1 VIPGQTD
8 ADPQDQPATRAP
20 ADAVDATRPPLRLH
34 WALLIALAAG
44 LLLAAAFP
52 PYGLWPLAFISP
64 GLLIIALHRR
74 SLRSAFGVGLIFG
87 LAFNF
92 PLVAWVINLAWYAW
106 VALAIAAALIF
117 AVFAVGQRLLLN
129 LRWWPLAVAG
139 WWVAAEAFRD
149 RWPWGGFPW
158 GRLAMSQAGV
168 PTQGWAAIAG
178 PPVLTFMVALV
189 GASLGWLLLS
199 AFGWEHPPGL
209 RISRF
214 SLGSGRPR
222 LLAPALALAG
232 SAALAVLPGVLPL
245 DPVPANAST
254 ATVAAIQGNVP
265 RARSLAG
272 QLNNDWVVT
281 LNHVAATDKLAD
293 NVAAG
298 KAAEPDLVIWPENST
313 DIDPMVYPPVYQEIA
328 SAAAAIGRPI
338 LVGAVLQNPELN
350 AGVLWLPGKGPTT
363 IYAKRRLVPFGE
375 YIPFRSLI
383 SKITSLTQL
392 QGTPFVP
399 GHKTVIFDVG
409 QIRLGDI
416 ICYEVGF
423 DDLVR
428 SEVVAG
434 ANLLSMQS
442 NDATFEREGPITAES
457 GQQLAMARIRAVE
470 FDRAVVVASTT
481 GYSAIVAPN
490 GQLISRTAM
499 WTQAELEARVPLL
512 TYDTLAERL
521 GAWPEWAIVA
531 ATTLALCFAIGQAAN
546 ARRRGGWR
554 AGAPHAWRQRRRQ
567 ARSAPTASA

>member
-1 VIPGQTD
+1 FT
-8 ADPQDQPATRAP
+8 
-20 ADAVDATRPPLRLH
+20 
-34 WALLIALAAG
+34 
-44 LLLAAAFP
+44 
-52 PYGLWPLAFISP
+52 
-64 GLLIIALHRR
+64 
-74 SLRSAFGVGLIFG
+74 
-87 LAFNF
+87 
-92 PLVAWVINLAWYAW
+92 VA
-106 VALAIAAALIF
+106 
-117 AVFAVGQRLLLN
+117 QRLLLN

-199 AFGWEHPPGL
+199 ALGWVPVRTP
-209 RISRF
+209 RMTRF
-214 SLGSGRPR
+214 SWGSRR
-222 LLAPALALAG
+222 RLLLAPALALVG

-245 DPVPANAST
+245 DPVAANAGT

-281 LNHVAATDKLAD
+281 LNHVAATDKLAAK
-293 NVAAG
+293 VAAG
-298 KAAEPDLVIWPENST
+298 KAAKPDLVIWPENST
-313 DIDPMVYPPVYQEIA
+313 DIDPLVYPPVYQQIS

-363 IYAKRRLVPFGE
+363 TYAKRRLVPFGE

-399 GHKTVIFDVG
+399 GHKTVIFNVG

-490 GQLISRTAM
+490 GQLISRTSM

-531 ATTLALCFAIGQAAN
+531 ATTLALCFAIGQAN
-546 ARRRGGWR
+546 TAR
-554 AGAPHAWRQRRRQ
+554 RQRRRLPALADDASALTSVTARHTASKKRPAASGEAQ
-567 ARSAPTASA
+567 PRSGNATARSWRAA

>member
-20 ADAVDATRPPLRLH
+20 ADAGAATRPPLRLH

-52 PYGLWPLAFISP
+52 PYGLWPFAFISP
-64 GLLIIALHRR
+64 GLLVVALHGR
-74 SLRSAFGVGLIFG
+74 SLRSAFSVGLIFG

-92 PLVAWVINLAWYAW
+92 PLVAWVINLAWFAW
-106 VALAIAAALIF
+106 VGLAVASALIF
-117 AVFAVGQRLLLN
+117 AVFAVAQRLLLN

-199 AFGWEHPPGL
+199 AFGWDGPHSW
-209 RISRF
+209 RITRF
-214 SLGSGRPR
+214 SRGSARRR
-222 LLAPALALAG
+222 LLAPALALIG
-232 SAALAVLPGVLPL
+232 SAGLAVLPGVLPL

-265 RARSLAG
+265 RARSLSG
-272 QLNNDWVVT
+272 QLNADWVVT
-281 LNHVAATDKLAD
+281 LNHVAATDKLAAK
-293 NVAAG
+293 VAAG
-298 KAAEPDLVIWPENST
+298 KAPKPDLVIWPENST

-328 SAAAAIGRPI
+328 SASAAIGRPI

-350 AGVLWLPGKGPTT
+350 AGLLWLPGKGPTT

-375 YIPFRSLI
+375 YIPFRSLV

-392 QGTPFVP
+392 QGIPFVP

-481 GYSAIVAPN
+481 GYSAIVAPD
-490 GQLISRTAM
+490 GQLISRTTM

-531 ATTLALCFAIGQAAN
+531 ATTLALCLAIGQASI
-546 ARRRGGWR
+546 AR
-554 AGAPHAWRQRRRQ
+554 RQRRRL
-567 ARSAPTASA
+567 AAPPTSPQP

>member
-1 VIPGQTD
+1 MISGQTD

-20 ADAVDATRPPLRLH
+20 AAAGAAARPPLRLR

-52 PYGLWPLAFISP
+52 PQGLWPLAFISP
-64 GLLIIALHRR
+64 GLLIVALNGR
-74 SLRSAFGVGLIFG
+74 SLRSAFVVGLIFG

-106 VALAIAAALIF
+106 VALAIASAVIF
-117 AVFAVGQRLLLN
+117 AVFTVAQRLLLN

-139 WWVAAEAFRD
+139 WWVATEALRD

-178 PPVLTFMVALV
+178 PPALTFMVALV
-189 GASLGWLLLS
+189 GASLGWVLLS
-199 AFGWEHPPGL
+199 AFALGHPRMPL
-209 RISRF
+209 ISRF
-214 SLGSGRPR
+214 SPRSGRRR

-232 SAALAVLPGVLPL
+232 SAAVAVLPAALPL

-272 QLNNDWVVT
+272 QLDNDWVVT
-281 LNHVAATDKLAD
+281 LNHVAATDNLAAK
-293 NVAAG
+293 VAAG
-298 KAAEPDLVIWPENST
+298 KAAKPDLVIWPENST
-313 DIDPMVYPPVYQEIA
+313 DIDPMLYPPVYQQIA

-490 GQLISRTAM
+490 GQLVSRTSM

-512 TYDTLAERL
+512 TYDTLSERL

-531 ATTLALCFAIGQAAN
+531 ATTLALCFAIGQASI
-546 ARRRGGWR
+546 
-554 AGAPHAWRQRRRQ
+554 AGLQRRRL
-567 ARSAPTASA
+567 ARSADIASA

>member
-1 VIPGQTD
+1 
-8 ADPQDQPATRAP
+8 
-20 ADAVDATRPPLRLH
+20 
-34 WALLIALAAG
+34 
-44 LLLAAAFP
+44 
-52 PYGLWPLAFISP
+52 
-64 GLLIIALHRR
+64 
-74 SLRSAFGVGLIFG
+74 
-87 LAFNF
+87 
-92 PLVAWVINLAWYAW
+92 
-106 VALAIAAALIF
+106 
-117 AVFAVGQRLLLN
+117 
-129 LRWWPLAVAG
+129 
-139 WWVAAEAFRD
+139 
-149 RWPWGGFPW
+149 
-158 GRLAMSQAGV
+158 MSQAGV
-168 PTQGWAAIAG
+168 STQGWAAIAG
-178 PPVLTFMVALV
+178 PPTLTFVVALV

-199 AFGWEHPPGL
+199 ACGWDRHP
-209 RISRF
+209 RASFSRF
-214 SLGSGRPR
+214 SLGSGRRR
-222 LLAPALALAG
+222 LVAPALALAG
-232 SAALAVLPGVLPL
+232 SAALAVLPAALPL

-265 RARSLAG
+265 RARGSLAE
-272 QLNNDWVVT
+272 QLNDDSVVT
-281 LNHVAATDKLAD
+281 LNHVAATDNLAAK
-293 NVAAG
+293 VAAG
-298 KAAEPDLVIWPENST
+298 KAPEPDLVIWPENST
-313 DIDPMVYPPVYQEIA
+313 DIDPMLYPPVYQEIA

-392 QGTPFVP
+392 QGIPFTP

-481 GYSAIVAPN
+481 GYSAIVAPD
-490 GQLISRTAM
+490 GQLISRTTM

-512 TYDTLAERL
+512 SYDTLAERL

-531 ATTLALCFAIGQAAN
+531 ATTLALCLAIGQASI
-546 ARRRGGWR
+546 ARRRS
-554 AGAPHAWRQRRRQ
+554 
-567 ARSAPTASA
+567 RSGNATDQTQPAE

>member
-222 LLAPALALAG
+222 VLAPALALAG

-298 KAAEPDLVIWPENST
+298 KAAKPDLVIWPENST

-328 SAAAAIGRPI
+328 SAAAAIDRPI

>member
-1 VIPGQTD
+1 VISGQTD
-8 ADPQDQPATRAP
+8 ADPQDQPATRAQAP
-20 ADAVDATRPPLRLH
+20 AGAVTRPPLRLH

-52 PYGLWPLAFISP
+52 PYGLWPLAFVSP
-64 GLLIIALHRR
+64 GLLVVALHGR
-74 SLRSAFGVGLIFG
+74 SLRAALTAGLIFG

-106 VALAIAAALIF
+106 VALAIASALIF
-117 AVFAVGQRLLLN
+117 AVFTVAQRLLLN

-189 GASLGWLLLS
+189 GATLGWLLLS
-199 AFGWEHPPGL
+199 AFGWTPT
-209 RISRF
+209 R
-214 SLGSGRPR
+214 LGRWR

-232 SAALAVLPGVLPL
+232 SAALAVLPGALPL

-265 RARSLAG
+265 RARSLSG
-272 QLNNDWVVT
+272 QLNADEVVT

-293 NVAAG
+293 KVAAG
-298 KAAEPDLVIWPENST
+298 KAAKPDLVIWPENST
-313 DIDPMVYPPVYQEIA
+313 DIDPMLYPPVYQEIA

-338 LVGAVLQNPELN
+338 LVGAVLQDPELN

-399 GHKTVIFDVG
+399 GHKTVVFDVG

-428 SEVVAG
+428 SEVAAG

-490 GQLISRTAM
+490 GQLISRTSM

-512 TYDTLAERL
+512 SYDTLAERL

-531 ATTLALCFAIGQAAN
+531 ATTLALGLAIGQAGI
-546 ARRRGGWR
+546 AR
-554 AGAPHAWRQRRRQ
+554 RQRRRP
-567 ARSAPTASA
+567 SAPPTSPRS